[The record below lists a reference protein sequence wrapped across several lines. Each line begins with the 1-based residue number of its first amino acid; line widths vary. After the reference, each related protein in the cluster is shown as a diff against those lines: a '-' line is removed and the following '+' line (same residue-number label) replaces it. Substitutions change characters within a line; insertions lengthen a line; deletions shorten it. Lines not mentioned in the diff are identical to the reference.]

1 MGYESGTTGV
11 CVGVVKKPVPN
22 NPLPSFDFP
31 RQRPIFAA
39 DTRNI
44 KEEQIM
50 NATVSLEGIL
60 QMLRPLSADDKRW
73 LASKLYEEVEE
84 EEEHLTPY
92 TMEELHAR
100 IERSLAD
107 AKAGRVH
114 TTEEVRRMMES
125 KYPCLCE

>member
-1 MGYESGTTGV
+1 MGYDPGTTGV
-11 CVGVVKKPVPN
+11 CAGVVKKPVPN

-60 QMLRPLSADDKRW
+60 QMLRPLSADSKRW

-92 TMEELHAR
+92 TMEEINAW
-100 IERSLAD
+100 IDESEAD
-107 AKAGRVH
+107 FAAGRYL
-114 TTEEVRRMMES
+114 TAEEANREIREALPWL
-125 KYPCLCE
+125 K